1 MFIKVRRTLI
11 ALALVAASSMAA
23 KVAYATDSSGST
35 PCVAGVPTSTSAL
48 VSFDSTFAS
57 DGAYDFSG
65 QLASSSYTGAAA
77 GPNGSLYVAAS
88 EGTEYSLTP
97 TNSLTRVYR
106 FLANGTLDSTWGNS
120 GVASIDISASA
131 TNSERPSDVLVL
143 SDGSVVVG
151 IRSTTFGSSMT
162 VELKL
167 AKLTSAGALDATFGT
182 NGLASIASGS
192 SSVML
197 RTFVEGPARTIY
209 VGKSTMT
216 GNYPNMVTTYGV
228 IKLSALGV
236 VDSAFGTNGELA
248 TSSDVM
254 ATDSTGALYVGG
266 LTSST
271 PADAKVVKYL
281 PSGSIDTSF
290 GASGEKVLSTSSGSG
305 AESLSALVVA
315 NGKLSGVVGARGAIV
330 NNFPTYETSL
340 FRMNTSGVLDASF
353 GSGGIALLGTVGNSI
368 RDITVLSDGS
378 AILPV
383 LIFASGGPPSWGF
396 TAMTADG
403 TPVASLVTSLAD
415 LKSGTCKLSDAAVVV
430 TSAGLFVA
438 GLAFPAGEGSP
449 TTHIFKIALAD
460 FATGGSNT
468 GGGSNVDTPSTPAT
482 PAADTPSTPA
492 TPAAVP
498 TLVTSSNAAALVR
511 MPGSESIIVNG
522 EEVVIESKTV
532 SIAASRTPE
541 SQRTPAQV
549 ASIQQAGAVLLQQFL
564 ASLPAGATSNV
575 TVVNT
580 STGAVMQ
587 NLVFDGNGNSVN
599 VPVEDIVF
607 LDGPQLSLMI
617 GSNNANITADGKYQV
632 GAGGIVGVTG
642 SGLGAGASGEVVAMS
657 TPTLLATFQT
667 TAAGDFNKSATLPES
682 IGVGDHTLVVAAGT
696 TYAMMGIR
704 VVPAALPTTGS
715 SSDRVIIIALFTL
728 VFGVL
733 FFRGRRIS
741 LI

>member
-35 PCVAGVPTSTSAL
+35 PCVAGVPTSTSSL

-131 TNSERPSDVLVL
+131 TNSERPRGVLVL

-216 GNYPNMVTTYGV
+216 GISPNMVTTYGV

-236 VDSAFGTNGELA
+236 ADSAFGTNGELA
-248 TSSDVM
+248 TSSPVM
-254 ATDSTGALYVGG
+254 TADSTGALYVGG

-281 PSGSIDTSF
+281 PSGTIDTSF

-330 NNFPTYETSL
+330 NNYPTYETSL

-378 AILPV
+378 AILSV
-383 LIFASGGPPSWGF
+383 MLIVSNAPSWGF

-460 FATGGSNT
+460 FATGGS
-468 GGGSNVDTPSTPAT
+468 GGESTTTTTTPSSSATTTTTSTTVPPPAESVVLGLPRAGTPLVADDSYAPGDDVTLTFSGFEPGEFVQLIVASTPQVISSGYANSQGVVTLSGKMPADLVAGNHTLAVYAPGRGVGFSQPITVTALLLPAT
-482 PAADTPSTPA
+482 GWSSR
-492 TPAAVP
+492 V
-498 TLVTSSNAAALVR
+498 TLYGWAML
-511 MPGSESIIVNG
+511 IILLG
-522 EEVVIESKTV
+522 VIWHF
-532 SIAASRTPE
+532 I
-541 SQRTPAQV
+541 
-549 ASIQQAGAVLLQQFL
+549 
-564 ASLPAGATSNV
+564 
-575 TVVNT
+575 
-580 STGAVMQ
+580 
-587 NLVFDGNGNSVN
+587 
-599 VPVEDIVF
+599 
-607 LDGPQLSLMI
+607 
-617 GSNNANITADGKYQV
+617 
-632 GAGGIVGVTG
+632 
-642 SGLGAGASGEVVAMS
+642 
-657 TPTLLATFQT
+657 
-667 TAAGDFNKSATLPES
+667 
-682 IGVGDHTLVVAAGT
+682 
-696 TYAMMGIR
+696 
-704 VVPAALPTTGS
+704 
-715 SSDRVIIIALFTL
+715 
-728 VFGVL
+728 
-733 FFRGRRIS
+733 GRRRNTVNN
-741 LI
+741 

>member
-35 PCVAGVPTSTSAL
+35 PCVAGTPTSTSAL
-48 VSFDSTFAS
+48 VSFDSAFAG

-143 SDGSVVVG
+143 SDGSVVMG
-151 IRSTTFGSSMT
+151 ITSTTFSIPIT

-182 NGLASIASGS
+182 NGLANIASGS

-197 RTFVEGPARTIY
+197 RSFVEGPARTIY

-254 ATDSTGALYVGG
+254 TTDSTGALYVGG

-330 NNFPTYETSL
+330 NNFPSYETSL

-378 AILPV
+378 AILSV
-383 LIFASGGPPSWGF
+383 WIFGSGPPSWGF

-460 FATGGSNT
+460 FATGGS
-468 GGGSNVDTPSTPAT
+468 GGSGGESTTTTTTPSSSATTTTTSTTVPPPAESVVLGLPRAGTPLVADDSYAPGDDVTLTFSGFESGEFVQLIVASTPQVISSGYANSQGVVTLSGKMPADLVAGNHTLAVYAPGRGVGFSQPITVTALLLPAT
-482 PAADTPSTPA
+482 GWSGAGLLYGWAMLMILLGVIWHFIGRRRNT
-492 TPAAVP
+492 
-498 TLVTSSNAAALVR
+498 
-511 MPGSESIIVNG
+511 VNG
-522 EEVVIESKTV
+522 
-532 SIAASRTPE
+532 
-541 SQRTPAQV
+541 
-549 ASIQQAGAVLLQQFL
+549 
-564 ASLPAGATSNV
+564 
-575 TVVNT
+575 
-580 STGAVMQ
+580 
-587 NLVFDGNGNSVN
+587 
-599 VPVEDIVF
+599 
-607 LDGPQLSLMI
+607 
-617 GSNNANITADGKYQV
+617 
-632 GAGGIVGVTG
+632 
-642 SGLGAGASGEVVAMS
+642 
-657 TPTLLATFQT
+657 
-667 TAAGDFNKSATLPES
+667 
-682 IGVGDHTLVVAAGT
+682 
-696 TYAMMGIR
+696 
-704 VVPAALPTTGS
+704 
-715 SSDRVIIIALFTL
+715 
-728 VFGVL
+728 
-733 FFRGRRIS
+733 
-741 LI
+741 

>member
-1 MFIKVRRTLI
+1 
-11 ALALVAASSMAA
+11 
-23 KVAYATDSSGST
+23 
-35 PCVAGVPTSTSAL
+35 
-48 VSFDSTFAS
+48 
-57 DGAYDFSG
+57 
-65 QLASSSYTGAAA
+65 
-77 GPNGSLYVAAS
+77 
-88 EGTEYSLTP
+88 
-97 TNSLTRVYR
+97 
-106 FLANGTLDSTWGNS
+106 
-120 GVASIDISASA
+120 
-131 TNSERPSDVLVL
+131 
-143 SDGSVVVG
+143 
-151 IRSTTFGSSMT
+151 MT

-182 NGLASIASGS
+182 TGLANIASGS
-192 SSVML
+192 TSIMM

-236 VDSAFGTNGELA
+236 ADSAFGTNGELA

-368 RDITVLSDGS
+368 RDIAVLTDGS

-383 LIFASGGPPSWGF
+383 MIFASGPPSWEF

-438 GLAFPAGEGSP
+438 GLSFPSGQGNP
-449 TTHIFKIALAD
+449 TSHIFKIALAD
-460 FATGGSNT
+460 FATGGS
-468 GGGSNVDTPSTPAT
+468 GGGATTTTTTPSSSATTTTTSTTVPPPAESVVLGLPRAGTPLVANDSYAPGDDVTLTFSGFESGEFVQLIVASTPQVIRSGYANSQGVVTLSGKMPADLVAGNHTLAVYAPGRGVGFSQPITVTALLLPAT
-482 PAADTPSTPA
+482 GWS
-492 TPAAVP
+492 
-498 TLVTSSNAAALVR
+498 
-511 MPGSESIIVNG
+511 G
-522 EEVVIESKTV
+522 
-532 SIAASRTPE
+532 
-541 SQRTPAQV
+541 
-549 ASIQQAGAVLLQQFL
+549 AGLLYGW
-564 ASLPAGATSNV
+564 A
-575 TVVNT
+575 
-580 STGAVMQ
+580 M
-587 NLVFDGNGNSVN
+587 
-599 VPVEDIVF
+599 
-607 LDGPQLSLMI
+607 LMI
-617 GSNNANITADGKYQV
+617 LL
-632 GAGGIVGVTG
+632 GVIWH
-642 SGLGAGASGEVVAMS
+642 
-657 TPTLLATFQT
+657 F
-667 TAAGDFNKSATLPES
+667 
-682 IGVGDHTLVVAAGT
+682 I
-696 TYAMMGIR
+696 
-704 VVPAALPTTGS
+704 
-715 SSDRVIIIALFTL
+715 
-728 VFGVL
+728 
-733 FFRGRRIS
+733 GRRRTRA
-741 LI
+741 

>member
-35 PCVAGVPTSTSAL
+35 PCVAGVPTSTSSL

-65 QLASSSYTGAAA
+65 QLASSTYTGAVA

-131 TNSERPSDVLVL
+131 TNSERPRGVLVL

-151 IRSTTFGSSMT
+151 ISSTTFGSSMT

-192 SSVML
+192 SSIMM

-216 GNYPNMVTTYGV
+216 GISPNMVTTYGV

-236 VDSAFGTNGELA
+236 ADSAFGTNGELA
-248 TSSDVM
+248 TSSPVM
-254 ATDSTGALYVGG
+254 TTDSTGALYVGG

-271 PADAKVVKYL
+271 PADAKIVKYL

-305 AESLSALVVA
+305 AESLSALVGA

-330 NNFPTYETSL
+330 NNFPSYETSL

-378 AILPV
+378 AILSV
-383 LIFASGGPPSWGF
+383 WIFGSGPPSWRF

-403 TPVASLVTSLAD
+403 TPVASLVTALAD
-415 LKSGTCKLSDAAVVV
+415 LKSGTCELSDAAVVV

-460 FATGGSNT
+460 FATGGS
-468 GGGSNVDTPSTPAT
+468 GGESTTTTTTPSSSATTTTTSTTVPPPAESVVLGLPRAGTPLVADDSYAPGDDVTLTFSGFESGEFVQLIVASTPQVISSGYANSQGVVTLSGKMPADLVAGNHTLAVYAPGRGVGFSQPITVTALLLPAT
-482 PAADTPSTPA
+482 GWSGAGLLYGWAMLMILLGVIWHFIGRRRNT
-492 TPAAVP
+492 
-498 TLVTSSNAAALVR
+498 
-511 MPGSESIIVNG
+511 VNG
-522 EEVVIESKTV
+522 
-532 SIAASRTPE
+532 
-541 SQRTPAQV
+541 
-549 ASIQQAGAVLLQQFL
+549 
-564 ASLPAGATSNV
+564 
-575 TVVNT
+575 
-580 STGAVMQ
+580 
-587 NLVFDGNGNSVN
+587 
-599 VPVEDIVF
+599 
-607 LDGPQLSLMI
+607 
-617 GSNNANITADGKYQV
+617 
-632 GAGGIVGVTG
+632 
-642 SGLGAGASGEVVAMS
+642 
-657 TPTLLATFQT
+657 
-667 TAAGDFNKSATLPES
+667 
-682 IGVGDHTLVVAAGT
+682 
-696 TYAMMGIR
+696 
-704 VVPAALPTTGS
+704 
-715 SSDRVIIIALFTL
+715 
-728 VFGVL
+728 
-733 FFRGRRIS
+733 
-741 LI
+741 

>member
-182 NGLASIASGS
+182 NGLANIASGS

-197 RTFVEGPARTIY
+197 RSFVEGPARTIY

-248 TSSDVM
+248 TSSEVM

-330 NNFPTYETSL
+330 NNFPSYETSL

-378 AILPV
+378 AILTLFIV
-383 LIFASGGPPSWGF
+383 ASGPPSWRF

-403 TPVASLVTSLAD
+403 TPVASLVTALAD

-460 FATGGSNT
+460 FATGGS
-468 GGGSNVDTPSTPAT
+468 GGESTTTTTTPSSSATTTTTSTTVPPPAESVVLGLPRAGTPLVANDSYAPGDDVTLTFSGFEPGEFVQLIVASTPQVISSGYANSQGVVTLSGKMPADLVAGNHTLAVYAPGRGVGFSQPITVTALLLPAT
-482 PAADTPSTPA
+482 GWS
-492 TPAAVP
+492 
-498 TLVTSSNAAALVR
+498 
-511 MPGSESIIVNG
+511 G
-522 EEVVIESKTV
+522 
-532 SIAASRTPE
+532 
-541 SQRTPAQV
+541 
-549 ASIQQAGAVLLQQFL
+549 AGLLYGW
-564 ASLPAGATSNV
+564 A
-575 TVVNT
+575 
-580 STGAVMQ
+580 M
-587 NLVFDGNGNSVN
+587 
-599 VPVEDIVF
+599 
-607 LDGPQLSLMI
+607 LMI
-617 GSNNANITADGKYQV
+617 LL
-632 GAGGIVGVTG
+632 GVIWH
-642 SGLGAGASGEVVAMS
+642 
-657 TPTLLATFQT
+657 F
-667 TAAGDFNKSATLPES
+667 
-682 IGVGDHTLVVAAGT
+682 I
-696 TYAMMGIR
+696 
-704 VVPAALPTTGS
+704 
-715 SSDRVIIIALFTL
+715 
-728 VFGVL
+728 
-733 FFRGRRIS
+733 GRRRNTVNS
-741 LI
+741 

>member
-35 PCVAGVPTSTSAL
+35 PCVAGTPTSTSAL
-48 VSFDSTFAS
+48 VSFDSAFAG

-65 QLASSSYTGAAA
+65 QLASSSYTGAVA

-131 TNSERPSDVLVL
+131 TNSERPRGVLVL

-151 IRSTTFGSSMT
+151 ISSTTFGSSMT

-192 SSVML
+192 SSIMM

-216 GNYPNMVTTYGV
+216 GISPNMVTTYGV

-236 VDSAFGTNGELA
+236 ADSAFGTNGELA
-248 TSSDVM
+248 TSSPVM
-254 ATDSTGALYVGG
+254 TTDSTGALYVGG

-271 PADAKVVKYL
+271 PADAKIVKYL

-330 NNFPTYETSL
+330 NNFPSYETSL

-378 AILPV
+378 AILSV
-383 LIFASGGPPSWGF
+383 WIFGSGPPSWRF

-403 TPVASLVTSLAD
+403 TPVASLVTALAD
-415 LKSGTCKLSDAAVVV
+415 LKSGTCELSDAAVVV

-460 FATGGSNT
+460 FATGGS
-468 GGGSNVDTPSTPAT
+468 GGESTTTTTTPSSSATTTTTSTTVPPPAESVVLGLPRAGTPLVADDSYAPGDDVTLTFSGFEPGEFVQLIVASTPQVISSGYANSQGVVTLSGKMPADLVAGNHTLAVYAPGRGVGFSQPITVTALLLPAT
-482 PAADTPSTPA
+482 GWSGAGLLYGWAMLMILLGVIWHFIGRRRNT
-492 TPAAVP
+492 
-498 TLVTSSNAAALVR
+498 
-511 MPGSESIIVNG
+511 VNG
-522 EEVVIESKTV
+522 
-532 SIAASRTPE
+532 
-541 SQRTPAQV
+541 
-549 ASIQQAGAVLLQQFL
+549 
-564 ASLPAGATSNV
+564 
-575 TVVNT
+575 
-580 STGAVMQ
+580 
-587 NLVFDGNGNSVN
+587 
-599 VPVEDIVF
+599 
-607 LDGPQLSLMI
+607 
-617 GSNNANITADGKYQV
+617 
-632 GAGGIVGVTG
+632 
-642 SGLGAGASGEVVAMS
+642 
-657 TPTLLATFQT
+657 
-667 TAAGDFNKSATLPES
+667 
-682 IGVGDHTLVVAAGT
+682 
-696 TYAMMGIR
+696 
-704 VVPAALPTTGS
+704 
-715 SSDRVIIIALFTL
+715 
-728 VFGVL
+728 
-733 FFRGRRIS
+733 
-741 LI
+741 

>member
-35 PCVAGVPTSTSAL
+35 PCVAGTPTSTSAL
-48 VSFDSTFAS
+48 VSFDSAFAG

-97 TNSLTRVYR
+97 TNSLTHVYR

-120 GVASIDISASA
+120 GVASIDISALA

-151 IRSTTFGSSMT
+151 ISSTTFGSSMT

-182 NGLASIASGS
+182 NGLANIASGS
-192 SSVML
+192 TSLMM

-216 GNYPNMVTTYGV
+216 GISPNMVTTYGV

-236 VDSAFGTNGELA
+236 ADSAFGTNGELA
-248 TSSDVM
+248 TSSPVM
-254 ATDSTGALYVGG
+254 TADSTGALYVGG

-460 FATGGSNT
+460 FATGGS
-468 GGGSNVDTPSTPAT
+468 GGESTTTTTTPSSSATTTTTSTTVPPPAESVVLGLPRAGTPLVADDSYAPGDDVTLTFSGFEPGEFVQLIVASTPQVISSGYANSQGVVTLSGKMPADLVAGNHTLAVYAPGRGVGFSQPITVTALLLPAT
-482 PAADTPSTPA
+482 GWSGAGLLYGWAMLMILLGVIWHFIGRRRNT
-492 TPAAVP
+492 
-498 TLVTSSNAAALVR
+498 
-511 MPGSESIIVNG
+511 VNG
-522 EEVVIESKTV
+522 
-532 SIAASRTPE
+532 
-541 SQRTPAQV
+541 
-549 ASIQQAGAVLLQQFL
+549 
-564 ASLPAGATSNV
+564 
-575 TVVNT
+575 
-580 STGAVMQ
+580 
-587 NLVFDGNGNSVN
+587 
-599 VPVEDIVF
+599 
-607 LDGPQLSLMI
+607 
-617 GSNNANITADGKYQV
+617 
-632 GAGGIVGVTG
+632 
-642 SGLGAGASGEVVAMS
+642 
-657 TPTLLATFQT
+657 
-667 TAAGDFNKSATLPES
+667 
-682 IGVGDHTLVVAAGT
+682 
-696 TYAMMGIR
+696 
-704 VVPAALPTTGS
+704 
-715 SSDRVIIIALFTL
+715 
-728 VFGVL
+728 
-733 FFRGRRIS
+733 
-741 LI
+741 

>member
-378 AILPV
+378 AILTLFIV
-383 LIFASGGPPSWGF
+383 ASGPPSWRF

-460 FATGGSNT
+460 FA
-468 GGGSNVDTPSTPAT
+468 
-482 PAADTPSTPA
+482 
-492 TPAAVP
+492 
-498 TLVTSSNAAALVR
+498 
-511 MPGSESIIVNG
+511 
-522 EEVVIESKTV
+522 
-532 SIAASRTPE
+532 
-541 SQRTPAQV
+541 SQRYRRSRRAR
-549 ASIQQAGAVLLQQFL
+549 
-564 ASLPAGATSNV
+564 LP
-575 TVVNT
+575 
-580 STGAVMQ
+580 
-587 NLVFDGNGNSVN
+587 
-599 VPVEDIVF
+599 
-607 LDGPQLSLMI
+607 
-617 GSNNANITADGKYQV
+617 
-632 GAGGIVGVTG
+632 
-642 SGLGAGASGEVVAMS
+642 
-657 TPTLLATFQT
+657 
-667 TAAGDFNKSATLPES
+667 
-682 IGVGDHTLVVAAGT
+682 H
-696 TYAMMGIR
+696 
-704 VVPAALPTTGS
+704 
-715 SSDRVIIIALFTL
+715 
-728 VFGVL
+728 
-733 FFRGRRIS
+733 RRQRRRRE
-741 LI
+741 

>member
-35 PCVAGVPTSTSAL
+35 PCVAGTPTSTSAL
-48 VSFDSTFAS
+48 VSFDSAFAG

-248 TSSDVM
+248 TSSEVM

-353 GSGGIALLGTVGNSI
+353 GSGGIALLGILGSSI

-378 AILPV
+378 AILSV
-383 LIFASGGPPSWGF
+383 MLIVSNAPSWGF

-460 FATGGSNT
+460 FATGGS
-468 GGGSNVDTPSTPAT
+468 GGSGGESTTTTTTPSSSATTTTTSTTVPPPAESVVLGLPRAGTPLVADDSYAPGDDVTLTFSGFEPGEFVQLIVASTPQVISSGYANSQGVVTLSGKMPADLVAGNHTLAVYAPGRGVGFSQPITVTALLLPAT
-482 PAADTPSTPA
+482 GWSGAGLLYGWAMLMILLGVIWHFIGRRRNT
-492 TPAAVP
+492 
-498 TLVTSSNAAALVR
+498 
-511 MPGSESIIVNG
+511 VNG
-522 EEVVIESKTV
+522 
-532 SIAASRTPE
+532 
-541 SQRTPAQV
+541 
-549 ASIQQAGAVLLQQFL
+549 
-564 ASLPAGATSNV
+564 
-575 TVVNT
+575 
-580 STGAVMQ
+580 
-587 NLVFDGNGNSVN
+587 
-599 VPVEDIVF
+599 
-607 LDGPQLSLMI
+607 
-617 GSNNANITADGKYQV
+617 
-632 GAGGIVGVTG
+632 
-642 SGLGAGASGEVVAMS
+642 
-657 TPTLLATFQT
+657 
-667 TAAGDFNKSATLPES
+667 
-682 IGVGDHTLVVAAGT
+682 
-696 TYAMMGIR
+696 
-704 VVPAALPTTGS
+704 
-715 SSDRVIIIALFTL
+715 
-728 VFGVL
+728 
-733 FFRGRRIS
+733 
-741 LI
+741 

>member
-35 PCVAGVPTSTSAL
+35 PCVAGTPTSTSAL
-48 VSFDSTFAS
+48 VSFDSAFAG

-254 ATDSTGALYVGG
+254 TTDSTGALYVGG

-378 AILPV
+378 AILTLFIV
-383 LIFASGGPPSWGF
+383 ASGPPSWRF

-403 TPVASLVTSLAD
+403 TPVASLVTALAD

-460 FATGGSNT
+460 FATGGS
-468 GGGSNVDTPSTPAT
+468 GGSGGESTTTTTTPSSSATTTTTSTTVPPPAESVVLGLPRAGTPLVANDSYAPGDDVTLTFSGFESGEFVQLIVASTPQVISSGYANSQGVVTLSGKMPADLVAGNHTLAVYAPGRGVGFSQPITVTALLLPAT
-482 PAADTPSTPA
+482 GWS
-492 TPAAVP
+492 
-498 TLVTSSNAAALVR
+498 
-511 MPGSESIIVNG
+511 
-522 EEVVIESKTV
+522 
-532 SIAASRTPE
+532 
-541 SQRTPAQV
+541 
-549 ASIQQAGAVLLQQFL
+549 
-564 ASLPAGATSNV
+564 
-575 TVVNT
+575 
-580 STGAVMQ
+580 
-587 NLVFDGNGNSVN
+587 
-599 VPVEDIVF
+599 
-607 LDGPQLSLMI
+607 
-617 GSNNANITADGKYQV
+617 
-632 GAGGIVGVTG
+632 GAGLLYGWAMLIILLGVIWH
-642 SGLGAGASGEVVAMS
+642 
-657 TPTLLATFQT
+657 F
-667 TAAGDFNKSATLPES
+667 
-682 IGVGDHTLVVAAGT
+682 I
-696 TYAMMGIR
+696 
-704 VVPAALPTTGS
+704 
-715 SSDRVIIIALFTL
+715 
-728 VFGVL
+728 
-733 FFRGRRIS
+733 GRRRNTVNS
-741 LI
+741 

>member
-35 PCVAGVPTSTSAL
+35 PCVAGVPTSTSSL

-65 QLASSSYTGAAA
+65 QLASSTYTGAVA

-131 TNSERPSDVLVL
+131 TNSERPRGVLVL

-151 IRSTTFGSSMT
+151 ISSTTFGSSMT

-192 SSVML
+192 SSIMM

-216 GNYPNMVTTYGV
+216 GISPNMVTTYGV

-236 VDSAFGTNGELA
+236 ADSAFGTNGELA
-248 TSSDVM
+248 TSSPVM
-254 ATDSTGALYVGG
+254 TTDSTGALYVGG

-271 PADAKVVKYL
+271 PADAKIVKYL

-378 AILPV
+378 AILSV
-383 LIFASGGPPSWGF
+383 WIFGSGPPSWRF

-403 TPVASLVTSLAD
+403 TPVASLVTALAD
-415 LKSGTCKLSDAAVVV
+415 LKSGTCELSDAAVVV

-460 FATGGSNT
+460 FATGGS
-468 GGGSNVDTPSTPAT
+468 GGESTTTTTTPSSSATTTTTSTTVPPPAESVVLGLPRAGTPLVADDSYAPGDDVTLTFSGFEPGEFVQLIVASTPQVISSGYANSQGVVTLSGKMPADLVAGNHTLAVYAPGRGVGFSQPITVTALLLPAT
-482 PAADTPSTPA
+482 GWS
-492 TPAAVP
+492 
-498 TLVTSSNAAALVR
+498 
-511 MPGSESIIVNG
+511 
-522 EEVVIESKTV
+522 
-532 SIAASRTPE
+532 
-541 SQRTPAQV
+541 
-549 ASIQQAGAVLLQQFL
+549 
-564 ASLPAGATSNV
+564 
-575 TVVNT
+575 
-580 STGAVMQ
+580 
-587 NLVFDGNGNSVN
+587 
-599 VPVEDIVF
+599 
-607 LDGPQLSLMI
+607 
-617 GSNNANITADGKYQV
+617 
-632 GAGGIVGVTG
+632 GAGLLYGWAMLIILLGVIWH
-642 SGLGAGASGEVVAMS
+642 
-657 TPTLLATFQT
+657 F
-667 TAAGDFNKSATLPES
+667 
-682 IGVGDHTLVVAAGT
+682 I
-696 TYAMMGIR
+696 
-704 VVPAALPTTGS
+704 
-715 SSDRVIIIALFTL
+715 
-728 VFGVL
+728 
-733 FFRGRRIS
+733 GRRRNTVNS
-741 LI
+741 

>member
-1 MFIKVRRTLI
+1 MFKKVRRTLI
-11 ALALVAASSMAA
+11 ALALVAASSVAA
-23 KVAYATDSSGST
+23 KVAYATDSVGST
-35 PCVAGVPTSTSAL
+35 PCVAGVPTSTSSL
-48 VSFDSTFAS
+48 VSFDSAFAG

-77 GPNGSLYVAAS
+77 GPNGSLYLVAS

-106 FLANGTLDSTWGNS
+106 FLANGTLDSTWGNA

-131 TNSERPSDVLVL
+131 TNSERSGDVLVL

-151 IRSTTFGSSMT
+151 ISFTTYGGSIT
-162 VELKL
+162 VEHKL

-182 NGLASIASGS
+182 NGLANIPSGS

-216 GNYPNMVTTYGV
+216 GNPPNMVTTYGV

-236 VDSAFGTNGELA
+236 VDSAFGTSGELA

-266 LTSST
+266 VTSTT

-305 AESLSALVVA
+305 AESLGALVVA

-353 GSGGIALLGTVGNSI
+353 GSGGISLLGTLGSSI

-383 LIFASGGPPSWGF
+383 LIFGSGPPSWGF
-396 TAMTADG
+396 AAMTADG
-403 TPVASLVTSLAD
+403 TSVASLVTSPA
-415 LKSGTCKLSDAAVVV
+415 KISSGACQLSDAAIVV

-438 GLAFPAGEGSP
+438 GIAFPAGEGSS
-449 TTHIFKIALAD
+449 TTHIFKIALAN
-460 FATGGSNT
+460 FATGGS
-468 GGGSNVDTPSTPAT
+468 GGGSTTTTTTPSSSATTTTTSTTVPPPAESVVMGLPRAGTPLVADDSYAPGDDVTLTFSGFEAGEFVQLIVASTPQVISSGFANSQGVVTLSGKMPADLAAGNHTLAVYAPGRGVGFSQPITVTALLLPAT
-482 PAADTPSTPA
+482 GWS
-492 TPAAVP
+492 
-498 TLVTSSNAAALVR
+498 
-511 MPGSESIIVNG
+511 G
-522 EEVVIESKTV
+522 
-532 SIAASRTPE
+532 
-541 SQRTPAQV
+541 
-549 ASIQQAGAVLLQQFL
+549 AGLLYGW
-564 ASLPAGATSNV
+564 A
-575 TVVNT
+575 
-580 STGAVMQ
+580 M
-587 NLVFDGNGNSVN
+587 
-599 VPVEDIVF
+599 
-607 LDGPQLSLMI
+607 LMI
-617 GSNNANITADGKYQV
+617 LL
-632 GAGGIVGVTG
+632 GV
-642 SGLGAGASGEVVAMS
+642 
-657 TPTLLATFQT
+657 FWH
-667 TAAGDFNKSATLPES
+667 F
-682 IGVGDHTLVVAAGT
+682 I
-696 TYAMMGIR
+696 
-704 VVPAALPTTGS
+704 
-715 SSDRVIIIALFTL
+715 
-728 VFGVL
+728 
-733 FFRGRRIS
+733 GRRRTRA
-741 LI
+741 

>member
-11 ALALVAASSMAA
+11 ALALVAASSLAA
-23 KVAYATDSSGST
+23 KVAYATDSGGGNCSSGVSISPSSTSGVGSVGSPMNLSGPMPNGFSGAVSYSVAGVPLPAGLILNSSTGAVTGIPQASSTATVIISVAYGAQSCQFEIVFAITGGST
-35 PCVAGVPTSTSAL
+35 PCVAGVPTSTSSL

-88 EGTEYSLTP
+88 EGTEYSQTP
-97 TNSLTRVYR
+97 TNSLTHVYR

-120 GVASIDISASA
+120 GVASIDISALA

-151 IRSTTFGSSMT
+151 ISSTTYGSSMT

-182 NGLASIASGS
+182 NGLANIASGS
-192 SSVML
+192 TSIMM

-254 ATDSTGALYVGG
+254 TTDSTGALYVGG

-271 PADAKVVKYL
+271 PADAKIVKYL

-378 AILPV
+378 AILSV
-383 LIFASGGPPSWGF
+383 WIFGSGPPSWGF

-460 FATGGSNT
+460 FATGGS
-468 GGGSNVDTPSTPAT
+468 GGSGGESTTTTTTPSSSATTTTTSTTVPPPAESVVLGLPRAGTPLVADDSYAPGDDVTLTFSGFEPGEFVQLIVASTPQVISSGYANSQGVVTLSGKMPADLVAGNHTLAVYAPGRGVGFSQPITVTALLLPAT
-482 PAADTPSTPA
+482 GWS
-492 TPAAVP
+492 
-498 TLVTSSNAAALVR
+498 
-511 MPGSESIIVNG
+511 
-522 EEVVIESKTV
+522 
-532 SIAASRTPE
+532 
-541 SQRTPAQV
+541 
-549 ASIQQAGAVLLQQFL
+549 
-564 ASLPAGATSNV
+564 
-575 TVVNT
+575 
-580 STGAVMQ
+580 
-587 NLVFDGNGNSVN
+587 
-599 VPVEDIVF
+599 
-607 LDGPQLSLMI
+607 
-617 GSNNANITADGKYQV
+617 
-632 GAGGIVGVTG
+632 GAGLLYGWAMLIILLGVIWH
-642 SGLGAGASGEVVAMS
+642 
-657 TPTLLATFQT
+657 F
-667 TAAGDFNKSATLPES
+667 
-682 IGVGDHTLVVAAGT
+682 I
-696 TYAMMGIR
+696 
-704 VVPAALPTTGS
+704 
-715 SSDRVIIIALFTL
+715 
-728 VFGVL
+728 
-733 FFRGRRIS
+733 GRRRNTVNN
-741 LI
+741 

>member
-1 MFIKVRRTLI
+1 MFAITG
-11 ALALVAASSMAA
+11 
-23 KVAYATDSSGST
+23 GST
-35 PCVAGVPTSTSAL
+35 PCVAGVPTSTSSL

-97 TNSLTRVYR
+97 TNSLTHVYR

-120 GVASIDISASA
+120 GVASIDISALA
-131 TNSERPSDVLVL
+131 TNSERPSRVLVL

-151 IRSTTFGSSMT
+151 ISSTTFGSSIT

-182 NGLASIASGS
+182 NGLANIASGS
-192 SSVML
+192 TSIMM

-254 ATDSTGALYVGG
+254 TTDSTGALYVGG

-378 AILPV
+378 AILSV
-383 LIFASGGPPSWGF
+383 WIFGSGPPSWGF

-438 GLAFPAGEGSP
+438 GLAFPAGYGSP

-460 FATGGSNT
+460 FATGGS
-468 GGGSNVDTPSTPAT
+468 GGGSTTTTTTPSSSATTTTTSTTVPPPAESVVLGLPRAGTPLVADDSYAPGDDVTLTFSGFESGEFVQLIVASTPQVISSGYANSQGVVTLSGKMPADLVAGNHTLAVYAPGRGVGFSQPITVTALLLPAT
-482 PAADTPSTPA
+482 GLS
-492 TPAAVP
+492 
-498 TLVTSSNAAALVR
+498 
-511 MPGSESIIVNG
+511 G
-522 EEVVIESKTV
+522 
-532 SIAASRTPE
+532 
-541 SQRTPAQV
+541 
-549 ASIQQAGAVLLQQFL
+549 AGLLYGW
-564 ASLPAGATSNV
+564 A
-575 TVVNT
+575 
-580 STGAVMQ
+580 M
-587 NLVFDGNGNSVN
+587 
-599 VPVEDIVF
+599 
-607 LDGPQLSLMI
+607 LMI
-617 GSNNANITADGKYQV
+617 L
-632 GAGGIVGVTG
+632 
-642 SGLGAGASGEVVAMS
+642 LG
-657 TPTLLATFQT
+657 FIWH
-667 TAAGDFNKSATLPES
+667 F
-682 IGVGDHTLVVAAGT
+682 I
-696 TYAMMGIR
+696 
-704 VVPAALPTTGS
+704 
-715 SSDRVIIIALFTL
+715 
-728 VFGVL
+728 
-733 FFRGRRIS
+733 GRRRTRP
-741 LI
+741 